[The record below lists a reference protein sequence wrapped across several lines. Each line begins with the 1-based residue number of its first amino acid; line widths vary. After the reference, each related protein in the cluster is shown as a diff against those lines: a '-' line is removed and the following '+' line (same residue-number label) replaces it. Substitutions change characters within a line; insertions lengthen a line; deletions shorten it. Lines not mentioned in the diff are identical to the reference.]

1 MNKSLLVI
9 IFMNNLNNKIK
20 KKKYL
25 KINTI
30 NNFKIFN
37 Y

>member
-1 MNKSLLVI
+1 MNKSQLVI
-9 IFMNNLNNKIK
+9 IFMNNFNNKIK